1 MSEERT
7 KLEVIAPSVEEAV
20 EKGLKELGL
29 TPADIVVEVLDEGK
43 KGLLGLGSRQARIAL
58 KIKGASEKKEKP
70 EKKVEMVDSHQ
81 ALPEEVEEGRKI
93 GDEPEPEE
101 VSIARETINII
112 LEKMR
117 VVADVSVRLGE
128 REENR
133 VQPVLIDIEGNDL
146 SFLIGRKAETIN
158 ALQFITSLVVG
169 RELGRWVPLQIDVQ
183 HYRQRR
189 EDELRKLA
197 RRIADQ
203 VVSTG
208 RKQALEPMPP
218 NERRIIHIELRDN
231 PNVET
236 ESVGEDPKRK
246 VTVRPKG

>member
-7 KLEVIAPSVEEAV
+7 KLEVIAPSVEEAI
-20 EKGLKELGL
+20 EKGLRELGL
-29 TPADIVVEVLDEGK
+29 TEDDVDVEVLDEGK
-43 KGLLGLGSRQARIAL
+43 KGLLGLGTRQARVAL
-58 KIKGASEKKEKP
+58 KIRTPEEKSEAAELVKTRE
-70 EKKVEMVDSHQ
+70 
-81 ALPEEVEEGRKI
+81 ALPSDSETAETEHE
-93 GDEPEPEE
+93 EPEE

-117 VVADVSVRLGE
+117 VNAKVSVRLGSSE
-128 REENR
+128 NNR

-146 SFLIGRKAETIN
+146 SFLIGTKSETIN
-158 ALQFITSLVVG
+158 ALQYITSLIVG
-169 RELGRWVPLQIDVQ
+169 RELGRWVPLQVDVQ

-189 EDELRKLA
+189 EDELRRLA
-197 RRIADQ
+197 QRIAEQ

-231 PNVET
+231 PHVKT
-236 ESVGEDPKRK
+236 ESVGEDPNRK
-246 VTVRPKG
+246 VTVFPLN

>member
-7 KLEVIAPSVEEAV
+7 KLEVIAPSVEEAI
-20 EKGLKELGL
+20 EKGLRDLGL
-29 TPADIVVEVLDEGK
+29 TEDDVDVEILDEGK
-43 KGLLGLGSRQARIAL
+43 KGLLGLGTRQARVAL
-58 KIKGASEKKEKP
+58 MIKP
-70 EKKVEMVDSHQ
+70 HVEE
-81 ALPEEVEEGRKI
+81 PEEAQPLVKKPSVLPDDTDEEK
-93 GDEPEPEE
+93 ETEAEPEE

-117 VVADVSVRLGE
+117 VNAKVSVRLGDSDN
-128 REENR
+128 NR

-158 ALQFITSLVVG
+158 ALQFITSLIVG
-169 RELGRWVPLQIDVQ
+169 RELGRWIPLQIDVQ

-197 RRIADQ
+197 RRIAEQ
-203 VVSTG
+203 VTSTG
-208 RKQALEPMPP
+208 HKQVLEPMPP
-218 NERRIIHIELRDN
+218 NERRIVHIELREN

-236 ESVGEDPKRK
+236 ESVGEDPRRK
-246 VTVRPKG
+246 VTVIPKL

>member
-7 KLEVIAPSVEEAV
+7 KLEIIAPTVEEAL

-29 TPADIVVEVLDEGK
+29 SRKEVDVEVLDEGK

-58 KIKGASEKKEKP
+58 KIKAPKIQQKQEKSETALVQKP
-70 EKKVEMVDSHQ
+70 PS
-81 ALPEEVEEGRKI
+81 LPQESEAVSSTAE
-93 GDEPEPEE
+93 EPEE

-112 LEKMR
+112 LEKLK
-117 VVADVSVRLGE
+117 VNANVSVKLGE
-128 REENR
+128 SDADR

-146 SFLIGRKAETIN
+146 SFLIGRKAETID
-158 ALQFITSLVVG
+158 ALQYITGLIVG
-169 RELGRWVPLQIDVQ
+169 RELDRWVPLQIDVQ
-183 HYRQRR
+183 HYRKRR

-208 RKQALEPMPP
+208 RKQVLEPMPP
-218 NERRIIHIELRDN
+218 NERRIIHIELKEN
-231 PNVET
+231 PYVES
-236 ESVGEDPKRK
+236 ESFGEEPRRK
-246 VTVRPKG
+246 VTVRLKE